1 MNNRF
6 NINEEEKN
14 RIRGLHK
21 DYSIIKE
28 ETIMGFDSRDLTS
41 QAAKFLEGKRDIS
54 FDLMVQLIAGC
65 FDDKVNHWLHSL
77 RFESGLAG
85 DIGDAYLE
93 GDGGGVIML
102 RSNNGKELKVNVCGQ
117 SGLAGTLSETLKTH
131 PDEVRKGINALLT
144 TTEFPNIY
152 NISDEEDSRCQQNPD
167 SNFCKRLNSK
177 RGNLLKWVPK
187 GSGRK
192 ATYTLAKL

>member
-65 FDDKVNHWLHSL
+65 FDDKVNHW
-77 RFESGLAG
+77 
-85 DIGDAYLE
+85 
-93 GDGGGVIML
+93 
-102 RSNNGKELKVNVCGQ
+102 
-117 SGLAGTLSETLKTH
+117 
-131 PDEVRKGINALLT
+131 
-144 TTEFPNIY
+144 
-152 NISDEEDSRCQQNPD
+152 
-167 SNFCKRLNSK
+167 
-177 RGNLLKWVPK
+177 
-187 GSGRK
+187 
-192 ATYTLAKL
+192 

>member
-1 MNNRF
+1 MKNRF
-6 NINEEEKN
+6 NINESEKN

-21 DYSIIKE
+21 NYSIIKE

-41 QAAKFLEGKRDIS
+41 QAAKFLEDKRDIS
-54 FDLMVQLIAGC
+54 FDLMVQVIAGC
-65 FDDKVNHWLHSL
+65 FNDTPNHWLHSL
-77 RFESGLAG
+77 RFESGLSG

-93 GDGGGVIML
+93 GDEDGVIML
-102 RSNNGKELKVNVCGQ
+102 RSNNGKKLKVNVCGET
-117 SGLAGTLSETLKTH
+117 GLAGILSERLKTH

-144 TTEFPNIY
+144 TTEFPNIV
-152 NISDEEDSRCQQNPD
+152 NISQEESYRCQDSPD

-187 GSGRK
+187 GSGRT
-192 ATYTLAKL
+192 ATYTLVKL